1 MPVLAIDSR
10 LILAAEIPKVP
21 LNIFEKSF
29 LLLKQRGIYKA
40 PMTFEWENCRV

>member
-10 LILAAEIPKVP
+10 LILAGDMPKVL

-29 LLLKQRGIYKA
+29 LLLEQRSIYKA
-40 PMTFEWENCRV
+40 PVTFEW

>member
-10 LILAAEIPKVP
+10 LILTGQIPKVP

-29 LLLKQRGIYKA
+29 LLLKQRSIYKA
-40 PMTFEWENCRV
+40 SVTFEWENRRV